1 MESDT
6 PKAQTDTSAYCILWS
21 VVAQQRSPTDHYSSL
36 FERDISNIWTCFLFF
51 FKERNYKHVWDTR
64 GSNGEKKKEK
74 HQQET
79 DQTVCVMQ
87 ISHRVIIFKIPK
99 AIINLLT
106 KMVRLP
112 LHRRRRRSHPA
123 RSPELLC
130 FGVKTHYTALQL
142 PGKLWDAG
150 IPLTVMSS
158 RWIHFTGH

>member
-1 MESDT
+1 MVCSGSAKVPPLIIIAVYLNEIF
-6 PKAQTDTSAYCILWS
+6 QTYEHA
-21 VVAQQRSPTDHYSSL
+21 
-36 FERDISNIWTCFLFF
+36 FF
-51 FKERNYKHVWDTR
+51 FSSKSGTINMSGTLAAPMEK
-64 GSNGEKKKEK
+64 KKKEK

-99 AIINLLT
+99 AIVNLLT
-106 KMVRLP
+106 KMVHLP

-158 RWIHFTGH
+158 R